1 MSTIYKT
8 VACDC
13 WADMLGC
20 VQVHSY
26 RNRVLFTAA
35 AAAVPKDAILVEL
48 GPHALLRSP
57 LRQSR
62 PELAYVSLMRKG
74 ECGAATLAAAISEL
88 WRKGASINWQTD
100 AVPSG
105 VKGAECEFC
114 SPGSASPYF
123 PPHSQMHDG

>member
-1 MSTIYKT
+1 MI
-8 VACDC
+8 
-13 WADMLGC
+13 GC

-35 AAAVPKDAILVEL
+35 AAAVPKDAILVEI

-62 PELAYVSLMRKG
+62 PELGYVSLMRKG

-88 WRKGASINWQTD
+88 WRKGASIDWQTD

-105 VKGAECEFC
+105 VKGAERECHF
-114 SPGSASPYF
+114 PGSASSGRLS
-123 PPHSQMHDG
+123 HSQMYAR